1 MSVQKSTG
9 TTESTEAVDVVIIG
23 SGPTG
28 ATYAHQIH
36 QAHPSAGVLVVEA
49 GPALTDPPGLHLTA
63 VADADEHDRARVA
76 AQGPFQHPYGIAT
89 ASAIAHNQSREE
101 RGRALVTRPGMFPV
115 GSGDL
120 TGDGLPAAQ
129 QSCNVGGMGALWFG
143 ASPRPGDAERI
154 DCVDPEGL
162 DEAYAIAER
171 LLQVS
176 GTQFSDSAFA
186 AHLERVLGEEL
197 DEGRAQDRRVR
208 AMPMA
213 AVRSGNQV
221 RRSGTDVILRELP
234 TGPGAGVE
242 LRADT
247 LCEKVLVEDG
257 RAVGVRLRDRA
268 TGAVHVVRADYVVV
282 AADPLRT
289 PQLLF
294 ASGVRPQALGRYL
307 NEHPQVSVIAEVHG
321 FGGAEG
327 GDGGVGGAGGDG
339 GSGGEG
345 GSGGSGAS
353 EAPSGVTWIP
363 YEGERYPFHCMLTRI
378 DPATVAQSA
387 DSGRAGRP
395 LVSVHLFT
403 SQEPRVDNRL
413 EFSDTERDW
422 IGMPAMTIHHTL
434 DDGDRAT
441 LAEAEAEALRL
452 SKVLGRPADGE
463 TPWILP
469 SGSSLHYQGT
479 VRMGAVDDGT
489 SVCDPSSRVWG
500 VDNLYVAGNGVIPT
514 RTACNP
520 TLTSVALS
528 VLGARDIARRIR
540 LRPGTADAAQA
551 PEARTTRAQAPGAQ
565 AARTTRASETRMR
578 DEGDHA

>member
-1 MSVQKSTG
+1 MSVQKSTE
-9 TTESTEAVDVVIIG
+9 TTESTSDVTVVIIG

-36 QAHPSAGVLVVEA
+36 EAHPSAGVLLVEA
-49 GPALTDPPGLHLTA
+49 GPVLTDPPGMHMTA
-63 VADADEHDRARVA
+63 IADIEERERARVA
-76 AQGPFQHPYGIAT
+76 AQGPFQRPYGIAT

-115 GSGDL
+115 GSGD
-120 TGDGLPAAQ
+120 TSGDGLPAAQ

-143 ASPRPGDAERI
+143 ASPRPGDAERV
-154 DCVDPEGL
+154 DCVDRDEL
-162 DEAYAIAER
+162 DEAYAVAER
-171 LLQVS
+171 LLRVS
-176 GTQFSDSAFA
+176 ATQFSDSAFA
-186 AHLERVLGEEL
+186 THLERVLGEEL
-197 DEGRAQDRRVR
+197 DEGRSPDRRVR

-213 AVRSGNQV
+213 AVRTGNQV

-234 TGPGAGVE
+234 TGPAAGVE

-268 TGAVHVVRADYVVV
+268 TGAVSVVRADYVVV

-321 FGGAEG
+321 LGGPEE
-327 GDGGVGGAGGDG
+327 
-339 GSGGEG
+339 GEG
-345 GSGGSGAS
+345 G
-353 EAPSGVTWIP
+353 EEVPSGVTWIP

-378 DPATVAQSA
+378 DPATVADTA

-403 SQEPRVDNRL
+403 SQQPRADNRL

-434 DDGDRAT
+434 DDGDRAM
-441 LAEAEAEALRL
+441 LAEAETEALRL

-463 TPWILP
+463 APWILP

-479 VRMGAVDDGT
+479 VRMGAVDNGT
-489 SVCDPSSRVWG
+489 SVCDPRSRVWG
-500 VDNLYVAGNGVIPT
+500 VDNLYVAGNGVIPM

-528 VLGARDIARRIR
+528 VLGARDIVRRIR
-540 LRPGTADAAQA
+540 RGAADAA
-551 PEARTTRAQAPGAQ
+551 PGA
-565 AARTTRASETRMR
+565 RVP
-578 DEGDHA
+578 DEGKHA